1 MGRSMVRD
9 LEQAGFEV
17 TLVRSY
23 VRALD
28 VRATFEM
35 AVFDVDLDDGSGV
48 ELAARMRD
56 AGKVRCP
63 VFFTGT
69 TSDTILDRA
78 TAIGPVVLKQAGVT
92 ALVAR
97 LLAELEARTV
107 TKSGF
112 VPRSHTVSRDSDT
125 G

>member
-1 MGRSMVRD
+1 MGRSMVRE
-9 LEQAGFEV
+9 LEQVGFDV
-17 TLVRSY
+17 TLVRSF

-35 AVFDVDLDDGSGV
+35 AVFDIDLDDGSGV

-56 AGKVRCP
+56 SGTVRSP

-69 TSDTILDRA
+69 TNDAILDRA
-78 TAIGPVVLKQAGVT
+78 TSIGPVVLKQAGVS

-107 TKSGF
+107 TRSGF
-112 VPRSHTVSRDSDT
+112 VPRPRTVSRDSDT